1 MPRLPIENRY
11 DIHDRIDRHVTANWP
26 ALESARA
33 RFRGGFAYLDAI
45 LTAGV
50 IQPLCRLR
58 YDGHDSLFGFALW
71 RASHNDYE
79 DTILPGGDLTTTVE
93 NAFDVAASFYLTDQQ
108 HPRRTTETDHWRA
121 EGKAP
126 RDLERATGWTG
137 RPTKPP
143 EAGVPSDRAGAPAAR
158 RSRVLDGPAAARR
171 SSQQEVWRWPQS
183 PWQTLTTP

>member
-26 ALESARA
+26 ALEGARA

-108 HPRRTTETDHWRA
+108 QPPTDFRN
-121 EGKAP
+121 
-126 RDLERATGWTG
+126 
-137 RPTKPP
+137 
-143 EAGVPSDRAGAPAAR
+143 
-158 RSRVLDGPAAARR
+158 
-171 SSQQEVWRWPQS
+171 
-183 PWQTLTTP
+183 